1 MVGNCTASEKFCASK
16 INLAIGFTRKNQ
28 LEGCNDAVPWLNET
42 TSRIFRPTA
51 NFENFE
57 IHLYFVCQPAVRP
70 GCARC
75 RAPEISQNKG
85 MAADLRKS
93 YSEDDLPTAPWRFPL
108 SFIPFL
114 VFYIFLSKVRISPK
128 VTIACNGFCLLRH
141 TKTWLACDIISYSGT
156 DVFACTL
163 LHRELRDYSLG
174 QIAFAVFRALFA
186 ITQLLCHVSALL
198 TSACKQA

>member
-1 MVGNCTASEKFCASK
+1 
-16 INLAIGFTRKNQ
+16 
-28 LEGCNDAVPWLNET
+28 
-42 TSRIFRPTA
+42 
-51 NFENFE
+51 
-57 IHLYFVCQPAVRP
+57 
-70 GCARC
+70 
-75 RAPEISQNKG
+75 

-114 VFYIFLSKVRISPK
+114 VLYVFLSKVRILLK

-141 TKTWLACDIISYSGT
+141 TKIWLVRVIISYSGT
-156 DVFACTL
+156 SVLACTL

-174 QIAFAVFRALFA
+174 QVTFAVFRVLFA

>member
-1 MVGNCTASEKFCASK
+1 
-16 INLAIGFTRKNQ
+16 
-28 LEGCNDAVPWLNET
+28 
-42 TSRIFRPTA
+42 
-51 NFENFE
+51 
-57 IHLYFVCQPAVRP
+57 
-70 GCARC
+70 
-75 RAPEISQNKG
+75 

-93 YSEDDLPTAPWRFPL
+93 YSEDDLLTAPWRFPL

-114 VFYIFLSKVRISPK
+114 VLYVFLSKVRISPK

-141 TKTWLACDIISYSGT
+141 TKIWLARDIISYNGT
-156 DVFACTL
+156 MLSHVLACTL

>member
-1 MVGNCTASEKFCASK
+1 
-16 INLAIGFTRKNQ
+16 
-28 LEGCNDAVPWLNET
+28 
-42 TSRIFRPTA
+42 
-51 NFENFE
+51 
-57 IHLYFVCQPAVRP
+57 
-70 GCARC
+70 
-75 RAPEISQNKG
+75 

-114 VFYIFLSKVRISPK
+114 VLYVFLSKVRISPE
-128 VTIACNGFCLLRH
+128 VTIACNSFCLLRH
-141 TKTWLACDIISYSGT
+141 TKTWLARDIISCSTSGT
-156 DVFACTL
+156 MFSHVLACTL

-186 ITQLLCHVSALL
+186 ITQLLCHVSGLL